1 MTGLPPSSAPTA
13 SVSESLPATRFRRP
27 AAAQSAGLRNLVA
40 GNDSETL
47 AVGAEDGGNPVI
59 GLVRLLRE
67 RADR

>member
-27 AAAQSAGLRNLVA
+27 ADCAAAGLRNLVA

-47 AVGAEDGGNPVI
+47 AVGADDGVAAVLG
-59 GLVRLLRE
+59 
-67 RADR
+67 ADR